1 MENPMKLVIFGT
13 ITLIVVA
20 LVFFLKPQK
29 NIYAESFSEK
39 NDPGIY
45 KFQLTDITGKPM
57 PLSQFKNKVVLI
69 VNVASKC
76 GFTSQYKELEDLY
89 VKYKEKGFI
98 IIGVPANNFLGQ
110 EPGSNKEIQSFCQLT
125 YGVQF
130 PMSEKVSVKG
140 KDISPL
146 YRYLTQE
153 NSNKKTQGTISWNFN
168 KFLIDK
174 SGHVYSRY
182 ASTTSPQSKN
192 IIKDIESLL

>member
-1 MENPMKLVIFGT
+1 MKSVIFG
-13 ITLIVVA
+13 ISAIIIIGVI
-20 LVFFLKPQK
+20 FLLKSQK

-39 NDPGIY
+39 NDPGIHQ
-45 KFQLTDITGKPM
+45 FQLTDITGKPM
-57 PLSQFKNKVVLI
+57 PLSVFKNNVVLI

-89 VKYKEKGFI
+89 TKYKEKGFVV
-98 IIGVPANNFLGQ
+98 IGVPANNFVWQ

-153 NSNKKTQGTISWNFN
+153 NSNKKTQGAISWNFN
-168 KFLIDK
+168 KFLIDR
-174 SGHVYSRY
+174 SGRVYSRY
-182 ASTTSPQSKN
+182 ASKTSPQSKE